1 MPKQKSRR
9 AARKRFIVTN
19 SGRIKHARQNRRHIL
34 TKKATKRKRIL
45 RQNVELSNKKETA
58 TVKTMI
64 QA

>member
-34 TKKATKRKRIL
+34 TKKETKRKRIL
-45 RQNVELSNKKETA
+45 RKNCELSSKKETA
-58 TVKTMI
+58 TVRTMI
-64 QA
+64 QE